1 MSNTHQGLKAVAIL
15 ESAKGIVSLLLG
27 LRAAPCCRSDSLQ
40 LLLLDLLQHLH
51 LNPASYWPEKL
62 LHQAGLF
69 THFNLNWVAAG
80 ALVYGAIRLIEAY
93 GLWHNLLWTEWFALL
108 SGAIYLPFEVYELF
122 THPGVFSMAA
132 LLINL
137 VIVLYMYRI
146 IRSKVPQR

>member
-1 MSNTHQGLKAVAIL
+1 
-15 ESAKGIVSLLLG
+15 
-27 LRAAPCCRSDSLQ
+27 
-40 LLLLDLLQHLH
+40 
-51 LNPASYWPEKL
+51 
-62 LHQAGLF
+62 
-69 THFNLNWVAAG
+69 
-80 ALVYGAIRLIEAY
+80 Y

-122 THPGVFSMAA
+122 AHPGVFSMAA

>member
-1 MSNTHQGLKAVAIL
+1 MSNTNQGLKAVAIL
-15 ESAKGIVSLLLG
+15 ESTKGIVSLLLG
-27 LRAAPCCRSDSLQ
+27 LGLHHVAGDSLQ
-40 LLLLDLLQHLH
+40 QLLQDLLQHLH

-62 LHQAGLF
+62 LHQAGLL

-122 THPGVFSMAA
+122 THPGVFSIAA

-146 IRSKVPQR
+146 IRSKASQR